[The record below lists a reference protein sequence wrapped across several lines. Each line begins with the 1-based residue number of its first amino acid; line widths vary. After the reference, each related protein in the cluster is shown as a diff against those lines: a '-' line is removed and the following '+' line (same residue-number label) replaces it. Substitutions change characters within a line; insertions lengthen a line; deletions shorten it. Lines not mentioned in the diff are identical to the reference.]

1 MKNRSWHF
9 AVALIMA
16 FPSMGTAQS
25 PFSLA
30 TASTSQPHLRG
41 KPKNANYLSVTAGDR
56 LYAIADQ
63 AGRFPAIGF
72 HIPGEMGG
80 IWQHPIKLLDGFR
93 LTLTDR
99 KTGVARQLDK
109 SGGFITYSFTTQFLY
124 SIPQQ
129 RLSLRRTQFVPDGI
143 PVLSVEY
150 AIENKDTV
158 DKEFAVQL
166 AADVN
171 LMPVWLG
178 ERAGMTD
185 STDIFLSFDQKTGTA
200 YFKDNR
206 NPWYVGVAVE
216 GLPADFVGTQ
226 QSPYKGKGITGV
238 LSTVIEVARGKTAL
252 VRFHVSGSDRN
263 IAEIDANIGRV
274 RTRLPQLF
282 RSKQQRYLHL
292 ARNASID
299 IPDKGVMEAYEWGK
313 YTSDWL
319 VRDVPGLGRSMSA
332 GLPDYPWFFNNDH
345 AATFDALLG
354 TVEPDIFFSAWNMH
368 KQVSQKANG
377 DIGRIVHEFSTN
389 GAVYDNGRMEESQLH
404 VIAAWNI
411 FRWTGDI
418 AFLRQNYAHG
428 QKTWTWLQQHDTNQ
442 NGYIEGYGG
451 VEIQGLNA
459 EMLDVQVATQV
470 FLEVM
475 GHMAMTLDDTTAA
488 RMYQQKAAQLRQ
500 SINRDWWVPRES
512 RFADFISTKEKA
524 ISIIDTALAKRVQ
537 PGRNVWAREKL
548 TTLRASILDGT
559 YGNDAYVVYYNA
571 GLGPLEEGV
580 ADSSKAVEALRR
592 VGFFTNKFGLYISGI
607 ERPDDIRADE
617 GSFQHDSTFNY
628 NRAIMPIATAN
639 LIIAE
644 CRYGSADTALLYM
657 HKLLNSFSFAS
668 PGTTYEV
675 SPDYG
680 MFVQGWNIR
689 GIHTPLIH
697 YFFGIDPL
705 AYRKEITLRPNFPTA
720 WAHAS
725 IADVIVGDNLL
736 SMTYR
741 RSSSGAE
748 YTVKTSMPN
757 WTERLYV
764 GTHRRVLLNGKIAM
778 PRNGYV
784 ILEGTQNRVQLVR

>member
-1 MKNRSWHF
+1 LGELFGGDVIGIGAEYRMPPSQVGGCCARSPAAAEF
-9 AVALIMA
+9 
-16 FPSMGTAQS
+16 
-25 PFSLA
+25 
-30 TASTSQPHLRG
+30 R
-41 KPKNANYLSVTAGDR
+41 D
-56 LYAIADQ
+56 
-63 AGRFPAIGF
+63 PAI
-72 HIPGEMGG
+72 E
-80 IWQHPIKLLDGFR
+80 
-93 LTLTDR
+93 
-99 KTGVARQLDK
+99 
-109 SGGFITYSFTTQFLY
+109 
-124 SIPQQ
+124 
-129 RLSLRRTQFVPDGI
+129 
-143 PVLSVEY
+143 
-150 AIENKDTV
+150 
-158 DKEFAVQL
+158 
-166 AADVN
+166 
-171 LMPVWLG
+171 
-178 ERAGMTD
+178 
-185 STDIFLSFDQKTGTA
+185 
-200 YFKDNR
+200 
-206 NPWYVGVAVE
+206 
-216 GLPADFVGTQ
+216 
-226 QSPYKGKGITGV
+226 
-238 LSTVIEVARGKTAL
+238 
-252 VRFHVSGSDRN
+252 
-263 IAEIDANIGRV
+263 
-274 RTRLPQLF
+274 
-282 RSKQQRYLHL
+282 
-292 ARNASID
+292 
-299 IPDKGVMEAYEWGK
+299 
-313 YTSDWL
+313 
-319 VRDVPGLGRSMSA
+319 
-332 GLPDYPWFFNNDH
+332 NDH

-368 KQVSQKANG
+368 KRVSQKANG

-537 PGRNVWAREKL
+537 RGRNVWAREKL
-548 TTLRASILDGT
+548 TTLRASILDGM
-559 YGNDAYVVYYNA
+559 YGSDAYVVYYNA

-607 ERPDDIRADE
+607 GRPDDIRADE

-757 WTERLYV
+757 WTVRLYV